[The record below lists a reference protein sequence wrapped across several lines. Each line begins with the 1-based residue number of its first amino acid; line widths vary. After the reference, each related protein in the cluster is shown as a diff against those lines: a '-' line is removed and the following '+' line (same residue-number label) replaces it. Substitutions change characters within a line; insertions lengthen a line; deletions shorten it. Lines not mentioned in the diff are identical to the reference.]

1 MRQQLTFDGPE
12 FVKPEP
18 VDRRA
23 QLIALVNASTVYR
36 DGFATW
42 LHDNWNIWL
51 RFEFEA
57 GKLRDRGR
65 KHYSARTIGEYIR
78 HSTALREK
86 KPTFKVNDHAW
97 PDCARLYMEVHPG
110 AAGFFDLRGR
120 H

>member
-23 QLIALVNASTVYR
+23 QLIARVNASTVYR

-42 LHDNWNIWL
+42 LHDNWSIWL

-57 GKLRDRGR
+57 SKLRDRGR

-86 KPTFKVNDHAW
+86 TGGLKVTDWYW
-97 PDCARLYMEVHPG
+97 PDCARLYMEVHS
-110 AAGFFDLRGR
+110 AAGFFETRGR